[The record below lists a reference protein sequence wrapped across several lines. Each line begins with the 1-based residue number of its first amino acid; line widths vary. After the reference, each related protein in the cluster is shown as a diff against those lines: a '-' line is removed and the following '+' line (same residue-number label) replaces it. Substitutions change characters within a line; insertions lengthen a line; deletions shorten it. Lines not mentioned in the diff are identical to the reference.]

1 MPTLALSMIV
11 KNGERDL
18 PDCLAS
24 VRGVVD
30 EIVVAD
36 TGSSDAS
43 IELAR
48 AAGARVISIPWED
61 DFAKARNLS
70 LAEVTSDWVLM
81 LDADERLDPGAAAL
95 LPALLSHRAAAGYQV
110 TIRNYVSTLEHKIWD
125 RPAKPNDS
133 DYGPA
138 RSYPAYVDHENVRLF
153 RREPDIY
160 FTGRVHE
167 TVGWQILAAK
177 RLIASSNLLIHHMG
191 MVRDDEERARKI
203 VFYRDLGRMK
213 VADMPGNSQA
223 HFELGVSEMENLGN
237 VQEALKSFERS
248 CELNPQSGVA
258 WFFMG
263 VCRFRLGEPAKALE
277 CFRRAEAAGHSTPWL
292 AEISGDSRYNLAHY
306 EAARDCYSRG
316 LKRSPTSASLESK
329 LGLAEARCG
338 KPSSGLR
345 RLRRA
350 IQREPSNPELHD
362 RLVMAELW
370 LNHVSQ
376 GAQAAEEK
384 LAAVKCQPEDFVRA
398 ASIRA
403 KLEDFPRVLL
413 LLRRGLELFPT
424 SDLLKAHL
432 HRLETTNEAA
442 DTPVAEK
449 IHT

>member
-1 MPTLALSMIV
+1 
-11 KNGERDL
+11 
-18 PDCLAS
+18 
-24 VRGVVD
+24 
-30 EIVVAD
+30 
-36 TGSSDAS
+36 
-43 IELAR
+43 
-48 AAGARVISIPWED
+48 
-61 DFAKARNLS
+61 
-70 LAEVTSDWVLM
+70 
-81 LDADERLDPGAAAL
+81 
-95 LPALLSHRAAAGYQV
+95 
-110 TIRNYVSTLEHKIWD
+110 
-125 RPAKPNDS
+125 
-133 DYGPA
+133 
-138 RSYPAYVDHENVRLF
+138 
-153 RREPDIY
+153 
-160 FTGRVHE
+160 
-167 TVGWQILAAK
+167 
-177 RLIASSNLLIHHMG
+177 MG

-203 VFYRDLGRMK
+203 LFYRDLGRKK

>member
-1 MPTLALSMIV
+1 MIV

-24 VRGVVD
+24 VRDVVD

-43 IELAR
+43 IDIAR
-48 AAGARVISIPWED
+48 AAGARVISIPWEN

-70 LAEVTSDWVLM
+70 LAEVTSDWVLL
-81 LDADERLDPGAAAL
+81 LDADERLDAGAPGL
-95 LPALLSHRAAAGYQV
+95 LPALLSQRAAAGYQV
-110 TIRNYVSTLEHKIWD
+110 TIRNYVATLAHKVWD

-133 DYGPA
+133 SYAPA
-138 RSYPAYVDHENVRLF
+138 RIYPAYVEHENVRLF
-153 RREPDIY
+153 RHDPDIY

-177 RLIASSNLLIHHMG
+177 RAMASCNLLIHHMG
-191 MVRDDEERARKI
+191 MVHDDEERARKI
-203 VFYRDLGRMK
+203 LFYLDLGKQK
-213 VADMPGNSQA
+213 VADMPENSQA
-223 HFELGVSEMENLGN
+223 HFELGVSQLENLGN
-237 VQEALKSFERS
+237 VAEGLKSFERS
-248 CELNPQSGVA
+248 CELNPGFGVA
-258 WFFMG
+258 WFFNG
-263 VCRFRLGEPAKALE
+263 FCRFRLGDPVKALE
-277 CFRRAEAAGHSTPWL
+277 CFRR
-292 AEISGDSRYNLAHY
+292 Y

-316 LKRSPTSASLESK
+316 LKRSPASASLESK

-350 IQREPSNPELHD
+350 IEQEPANPELHD

-384 LAAVKCQPEDFVRA
+384 LAAVQCQPEDFVRA

-403 KLEDFPRVLL
+403 KLEDFARAVLL
-413 LLRRGLELFPT
+413 LRQGLELFPD
-424 SDLLKAHL
+424 SDLLRAHL
-432 HRLETTNEAA
+432 HRFETTSPAT